1 MLKSLPSSFWI
12 STAGFKFGIFHGE
25 FRMSGRFAWS
35 GLWRICS
42 CYPWNMFEVSSKMY
56 HYYRQ
61 HIYCAKKD
69 KIAVL
74 LVRVK
79 ITALNQTSWYQSHEQ
94 LRQLL
99 GRLLFYVDVLHEKK
113 NELKQSYKEL
123 KYIPKKIGFG
133 STYCS
138 KETLKNLHI
147 LCSIRKPM

>member
-42 CYPWNMFEVSSKMY
+42 CYPWNMFEVSPKMY

-61 HIYCAKKD
+61 HIYCAKKRT
-69 KIAVL
+69 KLPYYWCAWKL
-74 LVRVK
+74 LPSIKPHDIKVMNNWDNC
-79 ITALNQTSWYQSHEQ
+79 LDFWYFMWMYYSTTWN
-94 LRQLL
+94 
-99 GRLLFYVDVLHEKK
+99 K
-113 NELKQSYKEL
+113 NELKYM
-123 KYIPKKIGFG
+123 PKKIGFG

>member
-42 CYPWNMFEVSSKMY
+42 CYPWNMFEVSPKMY

-61 HIYCAKKD
+61 HIYCAKKGQNCRIIGARENYCPQSNLMIS
-69 KIAVL
+69 KSWTIETIAWTFGNL
-74 LVRVK
+74 YGC
-79 ITALNQTSWYQSHEQ
+79 TTW
-94 LRQLL
+94 
-99 GRLLFYVDVLHEKK
+99 KK
-113 NELKQSYKEL
+113 NEL